1 MGKAAAVAEQYPSHL
16 VIGSDQ
22 VAVNAGA
29 VLGKPGSFERAVEQL
44 QAASGKVVQFYT
56 GLTLLNSASG
66 EQYSEVVPF
75 QVHFRELSS
84 DRGDGDDAD
93 GNDDFNGIMRVI
105 KRKDYQI
112 ENPKFK
118 IFDMITQNDFDTKKS
133 TTTLGERITTL
144 ENITSL
150 ESSQYID
157 VLAQEIVTSQ
167 NVFNKWADWVKEFNW
182 EGFMLRKDATYIGTR
197 SNQLLKVKK

>member
-1 MGKAAAVAEQYPSHL
+1 MYLPLPLVLGSSSPFRKELLSRLQLPFETCSPDIDERSLAGESPEQLVERLSVGKAAAVAEQYPSHL

-84 DRGDGDDAD
+84 DRIERYLRAETPYNCAGSFKSEGLGVALFERLEGSDPSALMGLPLIRLVRMLEQQGA
-93 GNDDFNGIMRVI
+93 
-105 KRKDYQI
+105 QI
-112 ENPKFK
+112 P
-118 IFDMITQNDFDTKKS
+118 
-133 TTTLGERITTL
+133 
-144 ENITSL
+144 
-150 ESSQYID
+150 
-157 VLAQEIVTSQ
+157 
-167 NVFNKWADWVKEFNW
+167 
-182 EGFMLRKDATYIGTR
+182 
-197 SNQLLKVKK
+197 